1 MYVGTERLVK
11 LGNENLRPG
20 QCFILPSENTEVLLL
35 GEIKHLDNFEVWI
48 VKTIDKAAVKKCFKP
63 VLNSNVYILNLRFTY
78 MKIYHIY

>member
-35 GEIKHLDNFEVWI
+35 GEIKHLDNFEV
-48 VKTIDKAAVKKCFKP
+48 
-63 VLNSNVYILNLRFTY
+63 
-78 MKIYHIY
+78 